1 MLELWLNLPLL
12 PHLKHPEIVSLPTS
26 SHSSLSLPD
35 LPAIAGLIV
44 AMQAQAEYLASKPSW
59 TRKMVLITD
68 GESPLATED
77 WEGTAEKIKE
87 LGIKLAIL

>member
-1 MLELWLNLPLL
+1 
-12 PHLKHPEIVSLPTS
+12 
-26 SHSSLSLPD
+26 
-35 LPAIAGLIV
+35 
-44 AMQAQAEYLASKPSW
+44 MQAQAEYLASKPSW